1 MKYLI
6 KQLLVFIVDG
16 IVAVFLFQIIAGL
29 LAYFCFIPEAQG
41 VLVTWIL
48 YYITSYLAFHRTLG
62 QYFFNFQ
69 IVDNGN
75 KRSFVLRV
83 LLRESTCS
91 LPAVILLLFD
101 WNYLS
106 PIRFLVTLMI
116 CSLLAIFRKKIFR
129 ISVTAV
135 GMLKAGDEKRIYKKS
150 TAILV
155 SLIILATMVRIVNT
169 MVTNDYSLIKENLLY
184 AVPRPSGHSVQKYV
198 DFLNSNQ
205 SDIKDYLFGL
215 FERYDYVILC
225 ERHHQEMTQYDMIYD
240 IVTDSRFADS
250 IGAVFT
256 EIGCIESRDAY
267 KEFVGKD
274 FSSDEEVEKGLAA
287 FMTDNQSI
295 HLLWPNTNWFNFL
308 KKMYYFNHDRARKVD
323 ILFSDRNWLD
333 RTELDSRDSIMA
345 ENIIST
351 VRSDTLKKSLI
362 IMNYRHAYLTPGNCG
377 YYISRAFPDRVANV
391 MINFGSVSTIAMLSS
406 GKEIMTPARYGK
418 WDVAFEQL
426 GDPDCA
432 FDFDGSPFGEDVFD
446 HFVLPWSPVRALC
459 YKDMFTGFIHYK
471 APAEWYLSTGYNHIF
486 DEENECRLKEREAV
500 LKNYSLDYWK
510 EYFKDGIKREEGT
523 DVYYNYMLVKNKVYI
538 GICLFAFLLL
548 GIITLIN
555 FRLAFLGKVD

>member
-1 MKYLI
+1 MKHFV
-6 KQLLVFIVDG
+6 KQLLGFLIDG
-16 IVAVFLFQIIAGL
+16 VISFFLFQIIAGL

-155 SLIILATMVRIVNT
+155 SLIILATIVRIVNT

-295 HLLWPNTNWFNFL
+295 HLLWSNTNWFNFL
-308 KKMYYFNHDRARKVD
+308 KKMYYFNHDRARKVE

-426 GDPDCA
+426 GNPDCA

-446 HFVLPWSPVRALC
+446 HFVLPWSPVRALR

-523 DVYYNYMLVKNKVYI
+523 DIYYNYMLVKNKVYI